1 MFKNY
6 LIITWRN
13 IIKNKIFSF
22 INIAGLGIGMACTMM
37 IFLWVH
43 NEKTWNQ
50 SQKNYSMIY
59 QSLITRNFNGEL
71 STGPDMMF
79 PLPESAKKNLPE
91 IEQATLISFGETTL
105 LGVEDKKINKNTIN
119 VKGDFFQVFN
129 YDFIQGDEKSLQNMD
144 GIVLTESTAMALF
157 NAKDVLGKSITQNNS
172 RVRVVTAVI
181 KDVPAA
187 STLQFDAIIPF
198 NMSANWIQD
207 AMTDWVNCNN
217 RVFFKV
223 KKGVDISQLEKKMIQ
238 LIKDNTGSENPTT
251 RGSIIMHPMSK
262 WRLYGEFRDGKNTGG
277 RIQYVNL
284 FTWIAVII
292 LLIACVNFM
301 NLSTARSEKR
311 AREVGI
317 RKTLGSDRSQLLL
330 QFIAE
335 SMVMSTL
342 AFLFAGLTVY
352 LSLPAFNNLLDQQI
366 SIPFERINL
375 WLSAASI
382 IFFTG
387 IIAGSYPAFYLS
399 SMKPIK
405 VLKGV
410 FTPGKNALLPRKILV
425 TAQFA
430 VSIVLISATLV
441 IYQQIK
447 FVQGRDLG
455 YSTDNLIMTN
465 SSEELDNNY
474 TVYKNSL
481 LQTGIIESV
490 NRTTAPISSIFG
502 FTSGVRWTG
511 APADPNLII
520 GFLGTDEGF
529 IHIMKARILEGRD
542 FQPGDTNCVLFN
554 KEAIRVMGIKN
565 PVGNT
570 INWAGRDRRILGVV
584 DNMIME
590 SPYNAATPLMFT
602 YSNDR
607 LGQINIRLKEGANL
621 PKALAKIEAL
631 SKKYNPKFPFEYRF
645 ADTEFQ
651 NKFANEQLIESLGF
665 IFAGL
670 AIFVCCLGLFGL
682 VSFSIER
689 RSKEI
694 GIRKVMGASIINL
707 LALMSKEFLLL
718 VSISFVV
725 AIPIAWWAMN
735 EWLTNFSY
743 RIDIGLGLF
752 IITGIITLLI
762 CMITVSLNA
771 FATATANPIK
781 SLRTE

>member
-1 MFKNY
+1 
-6 LIITWRN
+6 
-13 IIKNKIFSF
+13 
-22 INIAGLGIGMACTMM
+22 
-37 IFLWVH
+37 
-43 NEKTWNQ
+43 
-50 SQKNYSMIY
+50 
-59 QSLITRNFNGEL
+59 
-71 STGPDMMF
+71 
-79 PLPESAKKNLPE
+79 
-91 IEQATLISFGETTL
+91 
-105 LGVEDKKINKNTIN
+105 
-119 VKGDFFQVFN
+119 
-129 YDFIQGDEKSLQNMD
+129 
-144 GIVLTESTAMALF
+144 AMALF
-157 NAKDVLGKSITQNNS
+157 DSKNVLGKNITQNNN
-172 RVRVVTAVI
+172 RARVVTAVI

-198 NMSANWIQD
+198 NMSADWIQN

-217 RVFFKV
+217 RVYFKV
-223 KKGVDISQLEKKMIQ
+223 KDGVVIPQLEKKMIQ
-238 LIKDNTGSENPTT
+238 LIKDNTGSENPNT
-251 RGSIIMHPMSK
+251 RGNIIMHPMSK

-317 RKTLGSDRSQLLL
+317 RKTLGSDKSQLLI

-335 SMVMSTL
+335 SMIMSTL
-342 AFLFAGLTVY
+342 AFLFAALTVY
-352 LSLPAFNNLLDQQI
+352 LCLPSFNNLLDQEI
-366 SIPFERINL
+366 SIPFGNMNL
-375 WLSAASI
+375 WLSAAAI
-382 IFFTG
+382 ILFTG

-425 TAQFA
+425 TAQFT

-447 FVQGRDLG
+447 FVQSRDLG

-465 SSEELDNNY
+465 SSEDLDNNY
-474 TVYKNSL
+474 IVYKNSL
-481 LQTGIIESV
+481 LQTGFVESV

-529 IHIMKARILEGRD
+529 IDIMKARILEGRD

-570 INWAGRDRRILGVV
+570 INWAGRDRRIVGVV

-590 SPYNAATPLMFT
+590 SPYSAATPLMFT

-607 LGQINIRLKEGANL
+607 LGQINIRLKEGTQL
-621 PKALAKIEAL
+621 QKALSNIEAL
-631 SKKYNPKFPFEYRF
+631 SKKYNPRFPFEYRF

-694 GIRKVMGASIINL
+694 GIRKVMGASITNL

-735 EWLTNFSY
+735 DWLTNFSY
-743 RIDIGLGLF
+743 RINIGLGLF